1 MSDPCLFCDMLEG
14 DEDHV
19 PVYEDEDLLAV
30 MDPHPIN
37 PGHLLVFP
45 REHISDFYL
54 MEDGDYDQ
62 LMRVSRD
69 LAEILDY
76 LYEPEKVGLLIAG
89 FEIAHVHV
97 HLVPMH
103 VFHDITSKKILEGQR
118 GSPTRLKLEQ
128 EADQIRGVIETPGED
143 DEEA

>member
-1 MSDPCLFCDMLEG
+1 MPEHCLFCEMLEG
-14 DEDHV
+14 EEEHV
-19 PVYEDEDLLAV
+19 RVYEDDDLLAI

-37 PGHLLVFP
+37 TGHMLVFP

-54 MEDGDYDQ
+54 MDDTDYDH
-62 LMRVSRD
+62 LMQVSRD
-69 LAEILDY
+69 LAEVLDY

-89 FEIAHVHV
+89 FEIDHVHV

-118 GSPTRLKLEQ
+118 GSPTRLKLQQ
-128 EADQIRGVIETPGED
+128 EAEQIQGIIEEPTQ
-143 DEEA
+143 